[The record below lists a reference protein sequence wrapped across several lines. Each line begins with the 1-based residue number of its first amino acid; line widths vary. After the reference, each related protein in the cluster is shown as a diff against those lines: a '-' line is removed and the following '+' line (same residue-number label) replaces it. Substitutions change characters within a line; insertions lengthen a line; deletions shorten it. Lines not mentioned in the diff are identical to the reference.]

1 MTMPR
6 EIETPRLLLRQWRV
20 TDFPA
25 FAAMSH
31 EVQVMACLPE
41 RLTHAESDVLAER
54 CAASIRERG
63 WRFWAPEEKAARRFI
78 GFAGLGIPSPALLL
92 SPCVEIAWRLARS
105 AWGRGL
111 AAKAARAALHFA
123 FTALALPEIVAF
135 TARINHRSLA
145 LMERL
150 GMREDGDFPHP
161 ALPAGHPL
169 RLHRLFQLT
178 AGGWRASFS
187 TSFQSKASA

>member
-1 MTMPR
+1 MTMTR
-6 EIETPRLLLRQWRV
+6 AIETPRLLLRQWRA

-25 FAAMSH
+25 FAAMSDDA
-31 EVQVMACLPE
+31 QVMTCFPE
-41 RLTHAESDVLAER
+41 RLTRTESDALAER

-63 WRFWAPEEKAARRFI
+63 WGFWALEEKVTRRFI
-78 GFAGLGIPSPALLL
+78 CFTGLGVPSPVLPF
-92 SPCVEIAWRLARS
+92 SPCVEIAWRLTRS

-111 AAKAARAALHFA
+111 ATEAAQAALHFA
-123 FTALALPEIVAF
+123 FSVPALPEIVAF

-145 LMERL
+145 LIERL

-161 ALPAGHPL
+161 TLPAGHPL
-169 RLHRLFQLT
+169 CLHRLFRLT
-178 AGGWRASFS
+178 ADGWRALFS